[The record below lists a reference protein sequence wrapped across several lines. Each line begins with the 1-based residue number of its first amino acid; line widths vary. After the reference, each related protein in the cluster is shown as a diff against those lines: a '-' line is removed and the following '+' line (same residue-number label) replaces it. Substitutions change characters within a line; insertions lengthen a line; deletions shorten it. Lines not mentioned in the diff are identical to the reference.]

1 MNFYPTLGH
10 SIVFDNLNGIKIAFS
25 IILNM
30 LVTVVQ
36 ATELYL
42 KVGQWFPS
50 GMHPHFYSPETDS
63 CFFNSYYFNIAVSQP
78 WSWSTCNT
86 EHVLCL
92 PNSTHQFVGRNSLTW
107 NGGIR

>member
-1 MNFYPTLGH
+1 MKFYPTLGH
-10 SIVFDNLNGIKIAFS
+10 SIVFDHLNGIKIAFS

-63 CFFNSYYFNIAVSQP
+63 CFLTVITLILLFPNP
-78 WSWSTCNT
+78 GLG
-86 EHVLCL
+86 VLVTL
-92 PNSTHQFVGRNSLTW
+92 NMFYVFLIQLISSLVETP
-107 NGGIR
+107 